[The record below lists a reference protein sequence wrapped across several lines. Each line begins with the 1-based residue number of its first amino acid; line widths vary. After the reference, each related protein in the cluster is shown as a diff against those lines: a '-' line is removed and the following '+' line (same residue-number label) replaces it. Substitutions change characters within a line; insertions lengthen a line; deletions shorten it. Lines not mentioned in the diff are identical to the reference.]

1 MGPVEFR
8 FRLNENLFL
17 RNPDETSSGRLILRQ
32 GLSLMLEIGFE
43 AFTFRKLADKAGITE
58 ATVYK
63 YFSNKHRLLQ
73 YYFDLYW
80 VWMKELG
87 LLEASRHQ
95 DPAQKVRCL
104 LDILCGVWP
113 DKSIMPPVE
122 AVELRALLIAEG
134 LKSLLNKNVDDDNR
148 LKLFSPYK
156 EYCLFL
162 SDELTSVMPQYHYP
176 RSLATV
182 VIEMSH
188 SMEFYMEHLP
198 TLTELAEDRDR
209 QQLSQFFY
217 KLVRSAGDIK

>member
-1 MGPVEFR
+1 
-8 FRLNENLFL
+8 
-17 RNPDETSSGRLILRQ
+17 
-32 GLSLMLEIGFE
+32 MLEIGFE

-87 LLEASRHQ
+87 NLEVSKHQ
-95 DPAQKVRCL
+95 DPEQKVQCL
-104 LDILCGVWP
+104 LDILCGIWP
-113 DKSIMPPVE
+113 EKSISPSVE
-122 AVELRALLIAEG
+122 AVELRALLISEG

-148 LKLFSPYK
+148 LKLFAPYK

-162 SDELTSVMPQYHYP
+162 SEELNSIRPNYHYP

-198 TLTELAEDRDR
+198 SLTELSMARER
-209 QQLSQFFY
+209 QQLSLFFY
-217 KLVRSAGDIK
+217 QLILSAGTRN

>member
-17 RNPDETSSGRLILRQ
+17 RNPDDTASGRLILQQ

-43 AFTFRKLADKAGITE
+43 AFTFRKLAEKAGITE

-87 LLEASRHQ
+87 SLETSRHQ
-95 DPAQKVRCL
+95 HPEQKVRCL
-104 LDILCGVWP
+104 IDLLCGIWP
-113 DKSIMPPVE
+113 GKSIMPPV
-122 AVELRALLIAEG
+122 AATELRALLIAEG
-134 LKSLLNKNVDDDNR
+134 LKSLLTKNVDDDNR
-148 LKLFSPYK
+148 LKLFAPYK

-162 SDELTSVMPQYHYP
+162 SVEVSAIRPQYPLP

-198 TLTELAEDRDR
+198 TLTELSPDQERKK
-209 QQLSQFFY
+209 LSEFFY
-217 KLVRSAGDIK
+217 QLISSAAEK